1 MGIYTSSTTST
12 ILTASTSAPVYSG
25 APERK
30 AVLLGHIVATKTTN
44 ATVTD
49 DDMETPPTASA
60 DAPSAATPVGH
71 REEGRTL
78 IIHSLAVLPAYQRR
92 GLGKTLLKAYL
103 QRMEAQG
110 VAERVVLLAHQ
121 ELVAY
126 YEGFGFENLG
136 RSRATFGGGGWFD
149 LRRELRGES
158 EGEEGEEEEF

>member
-49 DDMETPPTASA
+49 DDMSIPSPSSA
-60 DAPSAATPVGH
+60 DVGH

-110 VAERVVLLAHQ
+110 VADRVVLLAHQ

-126 YEGFGFENLG
+126 YEAVGFENLG

>member
-44 ATVTD
+44 PTVTD
-49 DDMETPPTASA
+49 DDMSIPTSPSA
-60 DAPSAATPVGH
+60 DAPPVGH

-78 IIHSLAVLPAYQRR
+78 IIHSLAVLPTYQRR

-126 YEGFGFENLG
+126 YEAVGFENLG